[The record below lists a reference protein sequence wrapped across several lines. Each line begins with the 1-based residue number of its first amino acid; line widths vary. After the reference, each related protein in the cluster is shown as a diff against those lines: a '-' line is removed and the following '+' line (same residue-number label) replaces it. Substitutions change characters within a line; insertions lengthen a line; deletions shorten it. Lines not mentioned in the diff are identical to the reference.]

1 MESLLQDIR
10 YGMRMLR
17 KSPGFTAVAVV
28 VLALGIGSTAA
39 IFSVVDRVLLHPLPY
54 PDSDRIVVL
63 GQTMRSAGGVGEAS
77 SPANYLDWVRENHVF
92 SQMAASRGGQAN
104 LTVGNR
110 PERVRTTVATASFFS
125 LFGRNPMLGRP
136 LVSDD
141 EKPGSDHVAV
151 LSFGLWQR
159 RFGSDRTLVGR
170 SITLDGEAYSV
181 IGVMPPEFAPD
192 DYGELWVPSRWG
204 VPAHPL
210 SPNQDPRQ
218 FRGRNYLDVWAR
230 LRPGVTLETA
240 RAEMDALAR
249 RQEKQYPQEDGDL
262 AISIVSFKD
271 SVVGDIRPVL
281 FVLLTAVGFVL
292 LIGCANVANLLLA
305 RATTRLREVSI
316 RTALGANRLRLTRQ
330 LLTESILLA
339 ITGGALGVFVA
350 AWAVP
355 ALVTMSPP
363 EIRDFAR
370 IGINWDVL
378 GFSLVVSLLSGI
390 LFGLAPALHASPV
403 SLCDALKQGERGSTG
418 AHGPT
423 RSALIVAEIGL
434 SLILLL
440 GSGLLVKSF
449 VRLMRVDP
457 GFNPD
462 RLLVFSL
469 GLPPSSPPAQQDQ
482 FYREVVNGLQTTA
495 GVESAAAVSRL
506 PLAGG
511 NSSRSFNLPGDS
523 KDYEADI
530 RVSTPGYFRTMGIP
544 LLKGRSLA
552 APDAE
557 SSVQVGVINAAF
569 AHEVFPGQDPI
580 GKNIMNFGPLQD
592 KIQIV
597 GVVGNVHHVGLDTA
611 PRPEIYLPFGQ
622 AHWPSAF
629 MVVRSKVSDPLALIS
644 ASQSAVWSVRGDI
657 PLANVRTMQ
666 DVIASGVLRRK
677 FAMLLLSI
685 FAGLAMLLAA
695 IGLYGV
701 MSYSVSQRTQELGI
715 RMALGAGK
723 TDVLRLILGQGMRLA
738 ALGLSLGLVASI
750 AMTRLMSGL
759 LFAVSARDPL
769 VIGLVAVL
777 LGGVALIANVV
788 PAQRATKVQPLVAL
802 RNE

>member
-1 MESLLQDIR
+1 METLVQDIR
-10 YGMRMLR
+10 YGLRMLR
-17 KSPGFTAVAVV
+17 KSPGFTVVAVV
-28 VLALGIGSTAA
+28 AVALGIASTAA
-39 IFSVVDRVLLHPLPY
+39 IFSVVDQVLLHPVPY
-54 PDSDRIVVL
+54 ADSDRIVVL
-63 GQTMRSAGGVGEAS
+63 GQTTRSAGGVGDAS
-77 SPANYLDWVRENHVF
+77 SPANYLDWVAENHVF

-104 LTVGNR
+104 LSGGDR
-110 PERVRTTVATASFFS
+110 PERIRTTVASASFFS
-125 LFGRNPMLGRP
+125 LFARNPMLGRP
-136 LVSDD
+136 LLPED
-141 EKPGSDHVAV
+141 EKPGSDHVVV
-151 LSFGLWQR
+151 LSFELWQR

-170 SITLDGEAYSV
+170 NIALDGEEYTV
-181 IGVMPPEFAPD
+181 VGVMPPDFAPD
-192 DYGELWVPSRWG
+192 NYAELWLPSPWG

-210 SPNQDPRQ
+210 IPHRDPRAL
-218 FRGRNYLDVWAR
+218 RDSSYMDVWAR
-230 LRPGVTLETA
+230 LKLGVTLETA

-249 RQEKQYPQEDGDL
+249 RQEKQYPQEDRDL
-262 AISIVSFKD
+262 AIGMVSYED
-271 SVVGDIRPVL
+271 NRVGDIRPIL

-305 RATTRLREVSI
+305 RAATRLKEVSI
-316 RTALGANRLRLTRQ
+316 RTALGANRLRLIRQ
-330 LLTESILLA
+330 LLTESVLLA
-339 ITGGALGVFVA
+339 ITGGAVGVLVA

-355 ALVTMSPP
+355 ALLAMSPP

-370 IGINWDVL
+370 TGINWDVL
-378 GFSLVVSLLSGI
+378 GFSLGVSVLSGI
-390 LFGLAPALHASPV
+390 LFGLAPAFHTSPRN
-403 SLCDALKQGERGSTG
+403 LADALKQGERGSTG
-418 AHGPT
+418 AQGKT
-423 RSALIVAEIGL
+423 RAALVVGEIGL
-434 SLILLL
+434 SLILLI

-469 GLPPSSPPAQQDQ
+469 GLPTSSTPAEQDQ
-482 FYREVVNGLQTTA
+482 FYGEVVNRLQTTA

-511 NSSRSFNLPGDS
+511 NSSRSFNLPGDG
-523 KDYEADI
+523 KEYEADI
-530 RVSTPGYFRTMGIP
+530 RVSTPDYFRTMGIP
-544 LLKGRSLA
+544 LLKGRSLTA
-552 APDAE
+552 QDAE
-557 SSVQVGVINAAF
+557 SAVRVGVIGEAL

-580 GKNIMNFGPLQD
+580 GKYIMNFGPMRE

-597 GVVGNVHHVGLDTA
+597 GVVGNVRHEGLDTA
-611 PRPEIYLPFGQ
+611 PRREIYLPFGQ
-622 AHWPSAF
+622 AHWTSVF

-644 ASQSAVWSVRGDI
+644 ASERAVWSVRADI

-666 DVIASGVLRRK
+666 DVIARSILRRK

-685 FAGLAMLLAA
+685 FAALAMLLAA

-701 MSYSVSQRTQELGI
+701 MSYSVSHRTQELGI

-723 TDVLRLILGQGMRLA
+723 IDVLRLILGQGMRMA
-738 ALGLSLGLVASI
+738 ALGLLLGLVASI

-759 LFAVSARDPL
+759 LFGVSARDPL

-777 LGGVALIANVV
+777 LGGVALVANVV
-788 PAQRATKVQPLVAL
+788 PAERATKVEPLAVL

>member
-1 MESLLQDIR
+1 METLLQDIR
-10 YGMRMLR
+10 YGLRMLR
-17 KSPGFTAVAVV
+17 KSPGFTTVAVV
-28 VLALGIGSTAA
+28 AVALGIASTAA
-39 IFSVVDRVLLHPLPY
+39 IFSVVDQVLLHPLPY
-54 PDSDRIVVL
+54 PDSNRIVVL
-63 GQTMRSAGGVGEAS
+63 GQTTRSAGGVGEAS
-77 SPANYLDWVRENHVF
+77 SPANYLDWVAENHVF
-92 SQMAASRGGQAN
+92 SQMAASRGWQAN
-104 LTVGNR
+104 LTSGDR
-110 PERVRTTVATASFFS
+110 PERIRATVATASFFS
-125 LFGRNPMLGRP
+125 LFARNPMLGRP
-136 LVSDD
+136 LVPDD

-159 RFGSDRTLVGR
+159 QFGSDRALVGR
-170 SITLDGEAYSV
+170 NITLDGEQYTV
-181 IGVMPPEFAPD
+181 IGVMPPDFRPD
-192 DYGELWVPSRWG
+192 TYGELWLPSRWG
-204 VPAHPL
+204 VPVHPL
-210 SPNQDPRQ
+210 SPNQDPRP

-230 LRPGVTLETA
+230 LKPGVTLETA
-240 RAEMDALAR
+240 RAEMDTLAR
-249 RQEKQYPQEDGDL
+249 RQEKQYPDEDTDL
-262 AISIVSFKD
+262 GISIVSYED
-271 SVVGDIRPVL
+271 SVIGDIRPIL
-281 FVLLTAVGFVL
+281 LVLLTAVGFVL

-316 RTALGANRLRLTRQ
+316 RTALGANRLRLVRQ
-330 LLTESILLA
+330 LLTESLLLA
-339 ITGGALGVFVA
+339 ITGGALGVVVA

-355 ALVTMSPP
+355 ALLTMSPP

-370 IGINWDVL
+370 TGINRDAL

-390 LFGLAPALHASPV
+390 LFGLAPALHTSPV
-403 SLCDALKQGERGSTG
+403 SLCETLKQGERGSSG
-418 AHGPT
+418 AHRTT
-423 RSALIVAEIGL
+423 RSVLIVAEIGL
-434 SLILLL
+434 SLILLV

-469 GLPPSSPPAQQDQ
+469 GLPSSSTPAQQDQ
-482 FYREVVNGLQTTA
+482 FYRELGNRLETTA

-511 NSSRSFNLPGDS
+511 NSSRSFNLAGDS
-523 KDYEADI
+523 KEYEADI
-530 RVSTPGYFRTMGIP
+530 RVSTPDYFRTMGIP

-552 APDAE
+552 AQDAE
-557 SSVQVGVINAAF
+557 SSVQVGVINAAL

-580 GKNIMNFGPLQD
+580 GKYLINFGPKQD

-597 GVVGNVHHVGLDTA
+597 GMVGNLHHVGLDTA

-629 MVVRSKVSDPLALIS
+629 MVVRSKVSDPRALIS

-666 DVIASGVLRRK
+666 DVMASGVLPRK

-738 ALGLSLGLVASI
+738 AMGLTLGLVASI

-759 LFAVSARDPL
+759 LFGVSARDPL
-769 VIGLVAVL
+769 VIGLVAAL
-777 LGGVALIANVV
+777 LGAVALIANVV
-788 PAQRATKVQPLVAL
+788 PAQRAMNIEPLVAL

>member
-1 MESLLQDIR
+1 VESLLQDIR